1 MDEEI
6 AADHLN
12 GGLNGYDNSPLF
24 ALNSI
29 YSKNETVDVSL
40 IQSFFG
46 QDELHVKAV
55 ENALQFMCLSNPRPR
70 DWVFVEA
77 QRKEGD
83 ARFKWVVRLGIKY
96 VFVGIENDRQ
106 DYFIKEQ
113 LWNIGTLHAESDNL
127 VFVDADVSYC
137 QMDWLKRV
145 VETFASGCQLFQPHS
160 WSWRASEPDGFKGE
174 PMKIN
179 DLNLTES
186 FAHTRKLN
194 KPLGNFNGHTGY
206 DIAISREYY
215 NSIGGFYSLACTGGD
230 FLMWSLF
237 ARDKF
242 TIGHPLETLIRK
254 ILERHPIPIVTI
266 GCSDLSCFHIYH
278 RSIRDREKKYG
289 SDVETIKNSPTP
301 EKYTTNN
308 FGMNR
313 IAELKK

>member
-174 PMKIN
+174 PMRIN

-194 KPLGNFNGHTGY
+194 KPLCNFNGHTGY

-215 NSIGGFYSLACTGGD
+215 NSIGGFYSLPTAGGD
-230 FLMWSLF
+230 FLMWSMLGL
-237 ARDKF
+237 DN
-242 TIGHPLETLIRK
+242 TVESPMRK
-254 ILERHPIPIVTI
+254 ICSMVKIEKRPI
-266 GCSDLSCFHIYH
+266 GCDDLVCFHNYH
-278 RSIRDREKKYG
+278 G
-289 SDVETIKNSPTP
+289 SAKERAKTYLGDQGKNIGA
-301 EKYTTNN
+301 TNN
-308 FGMNR
+308 FGLNKIVEMGR
-313 IAELKK
+313 